1 MYLHGST
8 WTFHFIII
16 KLFSVKGPSLNN
28 LVVSLLFPF
37 TNRVLQSHLTSLN
50 WRTTGPLSGSVY
62 LTNSVKAAAAV
73 IWHSG
78 SQYLPS
84 PMSQNTDPQDLGAG
98 GRSRLLVV
106 WWQLG
111 ANTPLLF
118 MAVRLLLIWPLLEQR
133 PGLVDEMFDF
143 WLRKGIGFRTR
154 RLKFKVTN

>member
-1 MYLHGST
+1 MIHVILFVQVNTCVVSLCISVDSM

-16 KLFSVKGPSLNN
+16 KLFIVKGPSLNN
-28 LVVSLLFPF
+28 SLLFPF
-37 TNRVLQSHLTSLN
+37 TNRVLQSHLTSLI

-98 GRSRLLVV
+98 GRSSLLVV

-111 ANTPLLF
+111 ANAPPLF
-118 MAVRLLLIWPLLEQR
+118 MAVRLLLVWPLLEQR
-133 PGLVDEMFDF
+133 PGLVDEMFYF
-143 WLRKGIGFRTR
+143 
-154 RLKFKVTN
+154 